1 MILSLSKGR
10 LLTPSLVIN
19 KTNSTIDKILGGE
32 LPILKK
38 LRRYVV
44 ASGGK
49 RIRPLFLYY
58 LGKAYRLDG
67 DELIRLGALL
77 EIIHAASLLHDDVVD
92 GADER
97 RSKPTGAK
105 LFGNKTVI
113 LGGDHLL
120 GSGLKY
126 LNTLKNADYLT
137 VFTDAV
143 SALAIAELLQ
153 MQHLFD
159 LKTTPKTHAAVVDGK
174 TAVLFRAAGALVAIM
189 QKNEDF
195 YRSETAALGQTFGRF
210 FQQRD
215 DYLDYFDAARLKKR
229 GLQDFSNGI
238 VTPPLHH
245 LLKAAAKNEKTR
257 LTQLW
262 KSSAAG
268 VPLPE
273 AEIMALMQKY
283 RIAERCAQDLTKMQR
298 EILQGLDRLPEKEPR
313 ERIRSEFQKILAVA
327 AP

>member
-1 MILSLSKGR
+1 MQ
-10 LLTPSLVIN
+10 PSLVIHKTN
-19 KTNSTIDKILGGE
+19 KTIEGILAGN

-44 ASGGK
+44 TSGGK

-58 LGKAYRLDG
+58 LGKSFRLDG
-67 DELIRLGALL
+67 DELIKLGALL

-105 LFGNKTVI
+105 LFGNKTVV

-120 GSGLKY
+120 GAGLKY
-126 LNTLKNADYLT
+126 LNTLRNSEYLT
-137 VFTDAV
+137 VFTE
-143 SALAIAELLQ
+143 AICTLSEAELIQLHHQ
-153 MQHLFD
+153 FD
-159 LKTTPKTHAAVVDGK
+159 LNTSLKTHASIVDGK

-189 QKNEDF
+189 QGNPDF
-195 YRSETAALGQTFGRF
+195 YRSKTALLGQDFGRF
-210 FQQRD
+210 FQERD

-238 VTPPLHH
+238 VTAPLFH
-245 LLKAAAKNEKTR
+245 LLKRASKGEKAR
-257 LTQLW
+257 LTLLW
-262 KSSAAG
+262 KSAANG
-268 VPLPE
+268 GTLPD
-273 AEIMALMQKY
+273 AEILGLMQKY
-283 RIAERCAQDLTKMQR
+283 GIHEKCATQLTRLQQN
-298 EILQGLDRLPEKEPR
+298 ILQGLDELPEKEPR
-313 ERIRSEFQKILAVA
+313 ERIRAEFQKILAVA